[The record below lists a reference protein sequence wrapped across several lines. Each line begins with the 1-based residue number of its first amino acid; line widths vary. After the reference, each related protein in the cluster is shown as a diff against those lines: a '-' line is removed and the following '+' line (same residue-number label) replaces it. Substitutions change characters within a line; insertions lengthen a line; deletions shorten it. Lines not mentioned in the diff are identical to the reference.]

1 MEITPFAGGM
11 PPEPE
16 VDSAEAPAVQPA
28 SLAGPAASLG
38 QLAAAALDAS
48 APGSAGSATT
58 RQAEQSV
65 LAQAVRQHLHNQVGD
80 LPGPIPDAAR
90 ALSGRDQVSYTPIQ
104 LPNVA
109 EDEEEEPV
117 QRNTLDGGGALGGP
131 GRDLRSFTPIP
142 LPDTLDRRE
151 HLSGSGRDLR
161 SFTPIPLPDT
171 LDRREQ
177 VSGSGRD
184 QVSYTPIQ
192 LPNVAEDE
200 EEEPVQRNTLDGAGA
215 SGGPGG
221 DKISYTPITI
231 PNTLDGAGAPG
242 GPGGDKISYT
252 PITIPNTLDGGD
264 APPGPGGGDPVRLK

>member
-1 MEITPFAGGM
+1 MTAIVPWSGIMEITPFAGGM

-38 QLAAAALDAS
+38 QLVAAALDAS

-109 EDEEEEPV
+109 EDEEEEPL
-117 QRNTLDGGGALGGP
+117 QRNTLDGGGAP
-131 GRDLRSFTPIP
+131 
-142 LPDTLDRRE
+142 
-151 HLSGSGRDLR
+151 
-161 SFTPIPLPDT
+161 
-171 LDRREQ
+171 
-177 VSGSGRD
+177 
-184 QVSYTPIQ
+184 
-192 LPNVAEDE
+192 
-200 EEEPVQRNTLDGAGA
+200 
-215 SGGPGG
+215 GGPGG

>member
-38 QLAAAALDAS
+38 QLVAAALDAS

-151 HLSGSGRDLR
+151 
-161 SFTPIPLPDT
+161 
-171 LDRREQ
+171 Q

-200 EEEPVQRNTLDGAGA
+200 EEEPLQRNTLDGGGA
-215 SGGPGG
+215 PGGPGG